1 MKRIVWN
8 LMAVSTLILCGC
20 NEEGAEG
27 VPDQVV
33 DDGISVVTVVAET
46 DGTGSMENW
55 TEGDYITAA
64 FTGSETHY
72 IDFRI
77 KSGAEGNTAEFI
89 GEVPDGTYT
98 SVTVIYPG
106 VENGKDGIVI
116 ERADTDHIFMSA
128 SSKTRVEIKDNTSIS
143 LTFRQIMHEIEFA
156 ITIADGFDRYA
167 GQDIGTVSIQ
177 MTAEDQSGI
186 IRFWETASYN
196 LAKNTLTRLSESD
209 MVVTESEGAFGTAS
223 FDCSTQIFPLTRNGI
238 TLNLDLYIN
247 GTDQYHFTKN
257 LQEENIKLSEGGRS
271 VMNLELCKAALV
283 GGETEEKPIELK
295 ASGETILANG
305 SDCITFTVFR
315 EDTDITGEAAI
326 FVNGA
331 SLQGNI
337 FKTKVP
343 GTYTAYATVGEVI
356 SNEVYVTATEVT
368 EGKTIVF
375 ADGVS
380 VQSGWYDV
388 NKVGQ
393 GNKNGDINMC
403 WAASASNMIQ
413 WFQDRYVAAGNTLP
427 STAVNG
433 ADPDGI
439 YELALMKMYHD
450 EWDNSHGGHVQQA
463 IPWYFEGSLQGGE
476 YASAGSQAVPETDGG
491 YWSSIWDDVYQNIY
505 HGYEEILI
513 PGVIEYLN
521 TYTTCYNN
529 YYIWGNGT
537 DHVGTQRL
545 KIFSDLVVECFR
557 YGMAAMSICLNPNF
571 ISASHATTLW
581 GYEIDNSTGLLT
593 RVWITDS
600 DDLTTEAKDK
610 ILNEYAVSIGDGRS
624 SIKLTGSTR
633 YGSIYVQSLYPF
645 SGYGTGHLN

>member
-1 MKRIVWN
+1 MKRIIST
-8 LMAVSTLILCGC
+8 LLFFSTLILCAC
-20 NEEGAEG
+20 TEEDNQ
-27 VPDQVV
+27 PQPPS
-33 DDGISVVTVVAET
+33 DDGLSEVTLIAT
-46 DGTGSMENW
+46 IDGTGSTAEW
-55 TEGDYITAA
+55 KDDDHITVT
-64 FTGSETHY
+64 FTGSETHS
-72 IDFRI
+72 INFQM
-77 KSGAEGNTAEFI
+77 KSVADGKSAEFI

-98 SVTVIYPG
+98 SVTAIYPG
-106 VENGKDGIVI
+106 AENGKAGIVL
-116 ERADTDHIFMSA
+116 ERTDKDNVFMSA
-128 SSKTRVEIKDNTSIS
+128 SSNKRLVIEDDASVS
-143 LTFRQIMHEIEFA
+143 LTFRQIMHEIVFDV
-156 ITIADGFDRYA
+156 TVADGFDRYA
-167 GQDIGTVSIQ
+167 DQEIGTISIE
-177 MTAEDQSGI
+177 MSAEDQSGAV
-186 IRFWETASYN
+186 RFWETANYN
-196 LAKNTLTRLSESD
+196 LAKNSLTMLSESS
-209 MVVTESEGAFGTAS
+209 VIVTETNE
-223 FDCSTQIFPLTRNGI
+223 TQIFPLTGNGI
-238 TLNLDLYIN
+238 VLNLDLYIN

-271 VMNLELCKAALV
+271 VINLELCKSALV

-315 EDTDITGEAAI
+315 EDTDITGEATI

-393 GNKNGDINMC
+393 GDKNGDINMC

-427 STAVNG
+427 TTAVNG

-491 YWSSIWDDVYQNIY
+491 YWSSIWNDVYQNIY
-505 HGYEEILI
+505 HGYEEIII

-537 DHVGTQRL
+537 DHAGVQRL

-571 ISASHATTLW
+571 VSASHATTLW

-600 DDLTTEAKDK
+600 DDLTTEPKDK
-610 ILNEYAVSIGDGRS
+610 LLNEYAVSIGDGRS

>member
-8 LMAVSTLILCGC
+8 LLAVSTLILCGC
-20 NEEGAEG
+20 EEDGAG
-27 VPDQVV
+27 GIPDQVG
-33 DDGISVVTVVAET
+33 DDGTSVVTVVAEI
-46 DGTGSMENW
+46 DGTGSMGKWN
-55 TEGDYITAA
+55 EGDYITVA

-72 IDFRI
+72 INFLM
-77 KSGAEGNTAEFI
+77 KSGVNGKTAEFI

-98 SVTVIYPG
+98 SVTAIYPG
-106 VENGKDGIVI
+106 VENGKAGIVL
-116 ERADTDHIFMSA
+116 ERTDTDHIFISA
-128 SSKTRVEIKDNTSIS
+128 SSKSRMEIKDNTSIS
-143 LTFRQIMHEIEFA
+143 LTFRQMMHEMEFD
-156 ITIADGFDRYA
+156 ITIAEGFDRYA
-167 GQDIGTVSIQ
+167 DQGIGTVSIQ
-177 MTAEDQSGI
+177 MTAEDLSGI
-186 IRFWETASYN
+186 VHFWETASYN

-209 MVVTESEGAFGTAS
+209 LIVTESEGSFGTTS
-223 FDCSTQIFPLTRNGI
+223 FDCSTQIFPLTGNSI

-271 VMNLELCKAALV
+271 VINLELCKAALV

-295 ASGETILANG
+295 ASAEKLLANG
-305 SDCITFTVFR
+305 SDCVTFTVFR
-315 EDTDITGEAAI
+315 EGTDITDEATI
-326 FVNGA
+326 YVNGA
-331 SLQGNI
+331 SLNGNV
-337 FKTKVP
+337 FKTTAP
-343 GTYTAYATVGEVI
+343 GTYTAYATTGKVI
-356 SNEVYVTATEVT
+356 SNEVTVTATEVT

-380 VQSGWYDV
+380 VESGWYDV

-393 GNKNGDINMC
+393 GDNGDINMC
-403 WAASASNMIQ
+403 WAASAANMIQ
-413 WFQDRYVAAGNTLP
+413 WFQDRYVAAGKTLP

-450 EWDNSHGGHVQQA
+450 EWDNTYGGHVQQA

-476 YASAGSQAVPETDGG
+476 YASAGSQATPKTDGG
-491 YWSSIWDDVYQNIY
+491 YWNSIWDKVYQDIY
-505 HGYEEILI
+505 HGYEEIVI
-513 PGVIEYLN
+513 PGVIEYLD

-537 DHVGTQRL
+537 SHTGAQRL
-545 KIFSDLVVECFR
+545 KIFSDLVVECFK
-557 YGMAAMSICLNPNF
+557 YGMASMTISLSANF
-571 ISASHATTLW
+571 VSLSHATTLW

-600 DDLTTEAKDK
+600 DDLTTEPKDE
-610 ILNEYAVSIGDGRS
+610 ILHEYAVSIGGRS
-624 SIKLTGSTR
+624 NIKLTGNTR
-633 YGSIYVQSLYPF
+633 YGSIYVQALCPF

>member
-1 MKRIVWN
+1 MKRIIST
-8 LMAVSTLILCGC
+8 LLFFSTLILCAC
-20 NEEGAEG
+20 TEEDNQ
-27 VPDQVV
+27 PQPPS
-33 DDGISVVTVVAET
+33 DDGLSEVTLIAT
-46 DGTGSMENW
+46 IDGTGSI
-55 TEGDYITAA
+55 TEWKDDDHITVT
-64 FTGSETHY
+64 FTGSETHS
-72 IDFRI
+72 INFQM
-77 KSGAEGNTAEFI
+77 KSVADGKSAEFI

-98 SVTVIYPG
+98 SVTAIYPG
-106 VENGKDGIVI
+106 AENGKAGIVL
-116 ERADTDHIFMSA
+116 ERTDKDNVFMSA
-128 SSKTRVEIKDNTSIS
+128 SSNKRLAIEDDASVS
-143 LTFRQIMHEIEFA
+143 LTFRQIMHEIVFDV
-156 ITIADGFDRYA
+156 TVADGFDRYA
-167 GQDIGTVSIQ
+167 DQEIGTISIE
-177 MTAEDQSGI
+177 MSAEDQSGAV
-186 IRFWETASYN
+186 RFWETANYN
-196 LAKNTLTRLSESD
+196 LAKNSLTMLSESG
-209 MVVTESEGAFGTAS
+209 VIVTETNE
-223 FDCSTQIFPLTRNGI
+223 TQIFPLTGNGI
-238 TLNLDLYIN
+238 VLNLDLYVN

-271 VMNLELCKAALV
+271 VINLELCKSALV

-315 EDTDITGEAAI
+315 EDTDITGEATI

-393 GNKNGDINMC
+393 GDKNGDINMC

-427 STAVNG
+427 TTAVNG

-476 YASAGSQAVPETDGG
+476 YASAGSQAVPQTDGG
-491 YWSSIWDDVYQNIY
+491 YWSSIWNDVYQNIY
-505 HGYEEILI
+505 HGYEEIII

-537 DHVGTQRL
+537 DHAGAQRL

-571 ISASHATTLW
+571 VSASHATTLW

-600 DDLTTEAKDK
+600 DDLTTEPKDK
-610 ILNEYAVSIGDGRS
+610 LLNEYAVSIGDGRS